1 MSAAAEPARRQRS
14 ARGEGERL
22 RTDLLDAAAN
32 LMATHGDIES
42 ISLRAVAREAGVSA
56 TAVYRHFDDH
66 HDLLRESVEYC
77 WTNFRQSLVDSKLG
91 ITDPF
96 DELQALRA
104 AYVAFAL
111 EHPGQYRVMFSNRMR
126 PEGDSAVIGLAA
138 YQLLV
143 DSVAAILDVLGDDR
157 DPYFVAAQLHTWLHG
172 VVDLWSNHPDVSWP
186 GADQLIESMV
196 HTIGLTRPTGGD

>member
-1 MSAAAEPARRQRS
+1 MRRQRN

-22 RTDLLDAAAN
+22 RIELLEAAAD

-77 WTNFRQSLVDSKLG
+77 WTNFRQALIDSTVG
-91 ITDPF
+91 VSDPF
-96 DELQALRA
+96 DELRALRRGLRA
-104 AYVAFAL
+104 V
-111 EHPGQYRVMFSNRMR
+111 RVR
-126 PEGDSAVIGLAA
+126 PSRAVPRDVLQPDRARQTPTATIGLAA

-143 DSVAAILDVLGDDR
+143 DAVGRILDALGDDR
-157 DPYFVAAQLHTWLHG
+157 NPYFVAAQLHTWMHG
-172 VVDLWSNHPDVSWP
+172 VVDLWSQPSRDAVAGHRAACID
-186 GADQLIESMV
+186 GMV
-196 HTIGLTRPTGGD
+196 EALRLRRPVTDT

>member
-1 MSAAAEPARRQRS
+1 MSAAVDPIRRQRN

-22 RTDLLDAAAN
+22 RTDLLEAAAN

-77 WTNFRQSLVDSKLG
+77 WTNFRQSLVDSTVG
-91 ITDPF
+91 VSDPF
-96 DELQALRA
+96 DALQALRA

-111 EHPGQYRVMFSNRMR
+111 EHPGQYRVMFSNRMQ

-143 DSVAAILDVLGDDR
+143 DSVAAILEALGDDR

-186 GADQLIESMV
+186 GADQLIDGMV
-196 HTIGLTRPTGGD
+196 HTIRLTRRTEGD